1 VSNNRIARLV
11 VLTAGLS
18 FAAAC
23 TVNLTPFGGTD
34 DPGNGAP
41 VVLPD
46 GIDPNAPW
54 IERRT
59 VAIDFGGVTTMRI
72 DVPTGRVVLTIE
84 AGAAPTLK
92 LTKTVIKPNQNREQL
107 ESLLTKSALTV
118 DRSFVDPAR
127 LEIGVDLD
135 RGVEKADVA
144 FDVMLTL
151 PTSVPT
157 QIILENGPVE
167 VKGLVANLEIRTD
180 NGAINLNSIIGNVVA
195 ETSKRP
201 IEIVNVA
208 GNIRAE
214 TSDADVV
221 LRIAPPNGGSVYV
234 ETSNAGI
241 DLALSPATNAAL
253 NLDAMG
259 GTVAADLTAF
269 RVSNLT
275 TAADVL
281 RCVLNDGG
289 GQIEA
294 RTTNGDIQLVG
305 L

>member
-1 VSNNRIARLV
+1 MPSNRFARL
-11 VLTAGLS
+11 S
-18 FAAAC
+18 FFAAACFMPAAC
-23 TVNLTPFGGTD
+23 TVNLNPFGGGQ
-34 DPGNGAP
+34 DPGPTQGAE
-41 VVLPD
+41 VPD
-46 GIDPNAPW
+46 GIDPNAFW

-59 VAIDFGGVTTMRI
+59 NALDFSGVTTMRVDI
-72 DVPTGRVVLTIE
+72 PTGRVILTIE
-84 AGAAPTLK
+84 NGATPTLK
-92 LTKTVIKPNQNREQL
+92 LTKTVLKPNQSKEQCADILNRATLAAE
-107 ESLLTKSALTV
+107 
-118 DRSFVDPAR
+118 RSFVDAAR
-127 LEIGVDLD
+127 LEISGRVD
-135 RGVEKADVA
+135 RGIAKTDVA
-144 FDVMLTL
+144 FDVHLTL
-151 PTSVPT
+151 PSSVPT

-167 VKGLVANLEIRTD
+167 AKGLSANLEIRTD
-180 NGAINLNSIIGNVVA
+180 NGAITLNNVIGNVVA

-214 TSDADVV
+214 TSDSDVI
-221 LRIAPPNGGSVYV
+221 LRIAPPNGGSVFV
-234 ETSNAGI
+234 ETTNGGI
-241 DLALSPATNAAL
+241 DLALAPATNAAL
-253 NLDAMG
+253 NLDAQG

-294 RTTNGDIQLVG
+294 RTTGGDIQLVG

>member
-1 VSNNRIARLV
+1 MPTIKFARL
-11 VLTAGLS
+11 S
-18 FAAAC
+18 IFAAACFMPAAC
-23 TVNLTPFGGTD
+23 TVNLNPFGSG
-34 DPGNGAP
+34 DPGPAQP
-41 VVLPD
+41 AEVPE
-46 GIDPNAPW
+46 GIDPNSFW

-59 VAIDFGGVTTMRI
+59 NALDFTGVTTMRI
-72 DVPTGRVVLTIE
+72 DIPTGRVILTIE
-84 AGAAPTLK
+84 DGAAPTLK
-92 LTKTVIKPNQNREQL
+92 LTKTVLKPNQNKDQCADI
-107 ESLLTKSALTV
+107 LTRSILTV
-118 DRSFVDPAR
+118 ERSFVDAAR
-127 LEIGVDLD
+127 LEIGADLD
-135 RGVEKADVA
+135 RGIEKTDVA
-144 FDVMLTL
+144 FDVQITL

-157 QIILENGPVE
+157 QIIMENGPVE
-167 VKGLVANLEIRTD
+167 AKGLAANLEIRTD
-180 NGAINLNSIIGNVVA
+180 NGAINLTNVIGNVVA

-221 LRIAPPNGGSVYV
+221 LRIAPPNGGSVFV
-234 ETSNAGI
+234 ETTNGGI
-241 DLALSPATNAAL
+241 DLALAPATNAAL
-253 NLDAMG
+253 NLDAEG

-275 TAADVL
+275 TASDVL

-294 RTTNGDIQLVG
+294 RTTGGDIQLVG